1 MLLGKLSSSSLP
13 SWGGEGMYTKKLMQA
28 CEREEETLQKEF

>member
-13 SWGGEGMYTKKLMQA
+13 SWEGEGMCTKLMQA

>member
-13 SWGGEGMYTKKLMQA
+13 SWEGEGMCTKKLMQV
-28 CEREEETLQKEF
+28 CEKEEETLQEEF